1 MLFQQG
7 LICRF
12 PIKKNVYVRLSLE
25 VVVILGHISTSKLK
39 ISAIKKVV
47 FALS

>member
-1 MLFQQG
+1 
-7 LICRF
+7 
-12 PIKKNVYVRLSLE
+12 LE